1 MSKDIKLIAL
11 DLDGTT
17 LDSGSKI
24 TDENLRTLEAASEK
38 GIHVVVCTGRVWNSL
53 PDEIFK
59 MKNLEYVVTSNGAT
73 VTELSTGKRIYES
86 NFSNA
91 DGICSS

>member
-38 GIHVVVCTGRVWNSL
+38 GIFFTTMGAEGTIRCSFERKNSKKLFLMSYAFIYSELFEYKFEKIVIKRCKITGFL
-53 PDEIFK
+53 
-59 MKNLEYVVTSNGAT
+59 
-73 VTELSTGKRIYES
+73 
-86 NFSNA
+86 
-91 DGICSS
+91 